1 MTLQRIK
8 AKSVKTA
15 LEQVQEE
22 PRSLSGCS
30 SDKKQGRKALPRLT
44 GDFNLF

>member
-1 MTLQRIK
+1 MTIHRIK
-8 AKSVKTA
+8 AKSVKIA

-22 PRSLSGCS
+22 PRFLDVT
-30 SDKKQGRKALPRLT
+30 SDKKQGRKALFRFT